1 MESQGAA
8 TPGAQALTSYLSS
21 PFRRLDKYPVLLKEL
36 ERHIDV
42 SNSYSNMST
51 CRYRD
56 YD

>member
-42 SNSYSNMST
+42 SNSYSNM
-51 CRYRD
+51 REGHK
-56 YD
+56 